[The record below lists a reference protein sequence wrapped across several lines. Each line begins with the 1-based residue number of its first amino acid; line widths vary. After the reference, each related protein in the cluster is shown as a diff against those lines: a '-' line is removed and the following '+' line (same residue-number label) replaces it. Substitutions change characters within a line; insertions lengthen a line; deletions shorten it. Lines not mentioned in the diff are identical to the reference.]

1 MEMAQRNE
9 RSDMVEDR
17 RVKAASRVMNQA
29 IAEQAVKAA
38 LARAVEI
45 GTSMSVA
52 VVDESGTLVY
62 FVKGDATGLHTFETA
77 RGKAVTA
84 AAFRRPTT
92 DMLDSVRNNPAFWA
106 SLARLDIV
114 PGAGGYP
121 LTQHG
126 VLIGAIGCGGG
137 IGEQDEQCAEA
148 GARAVN
154 T

>member
-1 MEMAQRNE
+1 
-9 RSDMVEDR
+9 MVEDR
-17 RVKAASRVMNQA
+17 RVRAPQRVLNQA
-29 IAEQAVKAA
+29 IAEKAVRAA
-38 LARAVEI
+38 LAKAAEL

-77 RGKAVTA
+77 RCKAMTA

-92 DMLDSVRNNPAFWA
+92 EMLDSIRNNPAFWA
-106 SLARLDIV
+106 SLARLEMV

-121 LTQHG
+121 LTRDG
-126 VLIGAIGCGGG
+126 VLMGAIGCGGG
-137 IGEQDEQCAEA
+137 IGEQDEECAEA

-154 T
+154 S

>member
-1 MEMAQRNE
+1 
-9 RSDMVEDR
+9 MVQDR
-17 RVKAASRVMNQA
+17 RVRAAQRAMNLA
-29 IAEQAVKAA
+29 IAEQAVRAAQEKAA
-38 LARAVEI
+38 ELGI
-45 GTSMSVA
+45 SMSVA

-84 AAFRRPTT
+84 AAFRRPTAEL
-92 DMLDSVRNNPAFWA
+92 LDGIRSNPAFWA
-106 SLARLDIV
+106 SLAKLDMV

-126 VLIGAIGCGGG
+126 ELIGAIGCGGG
-137 IGEQDEQCAEA
+137 IGEEDDLCAAA
-148 GARAVN
+148 GAQAIN

>member
-1 MEMAQRNE
+1 
-9 RSDMVEDR
+9 MVEDR
-17 RVKAASRVMNQA
+17 RVRAAQRVMTQA
-29 IAEQAVKAA
+29 IAEKAVKAA
-38 LARAVEI
+38 AAKAEAL
-45 GTSMSVA
+45 GTSMSIA

-84 AAFRRPTT
+84 AAFRRPTA
-92 DMLDSVRNNPAFWA
+92 DMVEMVKANPAFWA
-106 SLARLDIV
+106 SLAKLDIV
-114 PGAGGYP
+114 PGVGGYP
-121 LTQHG
+121 LTQNG

-137 IGEQDEQCAEA
+137 IGEDDEQCAEA

>member
-1 MEMAQRNE
+1 MAQ
-9 RSDMVEDR
+9 DR
-17 RVKAASRVMNQA
+17 RVRAAQRVMNQA
-29 IAEQAVKAA
+29 LAERAVRAA
-38 LARAVEI
+38 LARAAEL

-62 FVKGDATGLHTFETA
+62 FVKGDATGLHTVETA

-92 DMLDSVRNNPAFWA
+92 DMLDSIRSNPAFWA
-106 SLARLDIV
+106 SLAKLDIV

-137 IGEQDEQCAEA
+137 IGEEDEECAAA
-148 GARAVN
+148 GAKAVN

>member
-1 MEMAQRNE
+1 
-9 RSDMVEDR
+9 
-17 RVKAASRVMNQA
+17 MNQA
-29 IAEQAVKAA
+29 LAERAVRAA
-38 LARAVEI
+38 LARAVDL

-62 FVKGDATGLHTFETA
+62 FVKGDATGLHTVETA

-92 DMLDSVRNNPAFWA
+92 DMLDSIRSNPAFWA
-106 SLARLDIV
+106 SLAKLDIV

-137 IGEQDEQCAEA
+137 IGEEDEECAAA
-148 GARAVN
+148 GAQAVN